1 MKKQDISENQAKNIF
16 LGIGSNLGN
25 RIINI
30 EKAKSLL
37 FESGVDFISVSNYYE
52 TPSWPDPKKP
62 KFINI
67 VLKVICKYK
76 PQEMINLCKL
86 IEVKLGRRKSTK
98 NSPRICDID
107 IIDFDGMVLK
117 DKLCLP
123 HLRMHERNFVLFP
136 LFEIEK
142 EWVHP
147 IKKVN
152 IKKLIFFLS
161 NKDIKS
167 IKQIWINVIIN
178 NA

>member
-37 FESGVDFISVSNYYE
+37 LENSIDFISVSNYYE

-67 VLKVICKYK
+67 VLKVTCKHK

-86 IEVKLGRRKSTK
+86 IEVKLGRMKSPK

-107 IIDFDGMVLK
+107 IIDFNSLILNGK
-117 DKLCLP
+117 INLP
-123 HLRMHERNFVLFP
+123 HKMMHLRNFVLIP

-142 EWVHP
+142 LWVHP
-147 IKKVN
+147 IKR
-152 IKKLIFFLS
+152 I
-161 NKDIKS
+161 DIKNLILSLTNEDIRS
-167 IKQIWINVIIN
+167 IKQI
-178 NA
+178 

>member
-1 MKKQDISENQAKNIF
+1 MKKQDISGNQAKNIF

-37 FESGVDFISVSNYYE
+37 LENDINFISVSNYYE
-52 TPSWPDPKKP
+52 TPSWPDTKKP

-67 VLKVICKYK
+67 VLKATCKYK
-76 PQEMINLCKL
+76 PVEMINLCKI
-86 IEVKLGRRKSTK
+86 IEAKLGRRKSPK
-98 NSPRICDID
+98 NSPRVCDID
-107 IIDFDGMVLK
+107 IIDFDGLVLK
-117 DKLCLP
+117 DKLSLP
-123 HLRMHERNFVLFP
+123 HTRMHERNFVLLP

-152 IKKLIFFLS
+152 IKKLILSLS
-161 NKDIKS
+161 NKDISS
-167 IKQIWINVIIN
+167 IKQI
-178 NA
+178 